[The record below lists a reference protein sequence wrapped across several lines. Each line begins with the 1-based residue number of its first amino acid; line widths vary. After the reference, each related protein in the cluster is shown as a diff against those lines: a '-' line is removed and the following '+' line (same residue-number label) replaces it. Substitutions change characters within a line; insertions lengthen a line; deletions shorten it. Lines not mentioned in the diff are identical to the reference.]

1 VIENCGRELISFVY
15 ETIERSRRRS
25 VREMWLAARES
36 SIDSTDVNP
45 DEVFRTRILDYLTEG
60 EVSPIIERLSI
71 APEFMFLRW
80 REQLDD
86 LRDATAAQEWRG
98 ATARLLTSD
107 PTNTGL
113 LIARALSEG
122 LSLDRDLEDVRSN
135 IESAFETGLNRFG
148 ITEAVFNDIAG
159 WMLSWAAERDDDL
172 LAAVEIA
179 VKHAGFGAVVSTN
192 SDVRTARG
200 RTVLNGAI
208 MVNHWHESLLRL
220 EGDLSEL
227 LDIQTGGEIRA

>member
-1 VIENCGRELISFVY
+1 
-15 ETIERSRRRS
+15 
-25 VREMWLAARES
+25 MWLAARES
-36 SIDSTDVNP
+36 SIDSTDANP

-208 MVNHWHESLLRL
+208 MVNHWHESLY
-220 EGDLSEL
+220 DSKV
-227 LDIQTGGEIRA
+227 I